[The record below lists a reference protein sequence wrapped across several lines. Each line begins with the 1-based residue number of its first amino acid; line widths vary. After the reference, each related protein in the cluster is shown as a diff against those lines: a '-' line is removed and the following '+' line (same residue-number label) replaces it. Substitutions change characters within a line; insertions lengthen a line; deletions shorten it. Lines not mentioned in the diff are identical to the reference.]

1 MTHEYSEEKE
11 NKLILDYENKK
22 GDSKKKKP
30 PLTSPATKVNGGY
43 GLIKPEMFYTTGE
56 FVVVNRK
63 ESARVSKCF
72 LSKDAM
78 AFDVFVK
85 GRTQRN
91 YAVL

>member
-43 GLIKPEMFYTTGE
+43 GLIKPEMFYTTGG
-56 FVVVNRK
+56 FVLVNRK
-63 ESARVSKCF
+63 TTC
-72 LSKDAM
+72 
-78 AFDVFVK
+78 
-85 GRTQRN
+85 
-91 YAVL
+91 